1 MNSEVLRGKTALV
14 TGASSGL
21 GADFARQL
29 AAMGCNLILVARRG
43 GWLQAVRD
51 EIQKLHAVKI
61 EVMAMDLSEPD
72 SPQVLYE
79 RVRAAGLDV
88 DVLVNNAGFGLY
100 GAHMSIPWDKEREM
114 LTLDIVTLMQLTKLF
129 AHDMLARDS
138 GYILQVS
145 SVAGYQP
152 SPTYAAYAA
161 AKAFVLLFGEAF
173 NFELRGTGVSCTVL
187 SPGITA
193 TGFLK
198 TAGQTPSLYQRLFM
212 MQSPAVVRIGIKAML
227 KRRPSVI
234 AGWLNAFVAW
244 STRFVPRRWTAA
256 IAYVFMTLQ

>member
-1 MNSEVLRGKTALV
+1 
-14 TGASSGL
+14 
-21 GADFARQL
+21 
-29 AAMGCNLILVARRG
+29 
-43 GWLQAVRD
+43 
-51 EIQKLHAVKI
+51 
-61 EVMAMDLSEPD
+61 
-72 SPQVLYE
+72 
-79 RVRAAGLDV
+79 
-88 DVLVNNAGFGLY
+88 
-100 GAHMSIPWDKEREM
+100 
-114 LTLDIVTLMQLTKLF
+114 
-129 AHDMLARDS
+129 MLARDF
-138 GYILQVS
+138 GNILQVS

-198 TAGQTPSLYQRLFM
+198 VAGQQASFYQRRVM
-212 MQSPAVVRIGIKAML
+212 MQSPDVVRIGLKAML

-234 AGWLNAFVAW
+234 AGWINALIAW

-256 IAYVFMTLQ
+256 IAYVFMTVQ